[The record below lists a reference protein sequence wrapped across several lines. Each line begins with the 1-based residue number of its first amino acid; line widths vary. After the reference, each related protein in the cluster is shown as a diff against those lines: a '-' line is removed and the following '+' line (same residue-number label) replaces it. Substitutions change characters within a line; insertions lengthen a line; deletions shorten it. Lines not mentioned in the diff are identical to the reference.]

1 MTTETQRAAFV
12 DSNIWLYAFITGQDP
27 VKHHQAK
34 QLLAAIG
41 TIVVS
46 SQVVNEV
53 CATMIRK
60 EKRPETDIRD
70 FIDDFYTLYTV
81 IDVDQSQIVTASW
94 LRERYGLSFWDGIIV
109 ASALRSRVPILYSED
124 MQDGLVIEQQ
134 LQIINPFRQASRLP
148 DAK

>member
-1 MTTETQRAAFV
+1 MTTETQTAAFI

-27 VKHHQAK
+27 VKHQQAK
-34 QLLAAIG
+34 QLLANIS
-41 TIVVS
+41 TLVLS

-60 EKRPETDIRD
+60 EKRTESDIRD

-94 LRERYGLSFWDGIIV
+94 IRERYGLSFWDGIIV

-124 MQDGLVIEQQ
+124 MHNGLIIEQQ
-134 LQIINPFRQASRLP
+134 LTIINPFQQNA
-148 DAK
+148 